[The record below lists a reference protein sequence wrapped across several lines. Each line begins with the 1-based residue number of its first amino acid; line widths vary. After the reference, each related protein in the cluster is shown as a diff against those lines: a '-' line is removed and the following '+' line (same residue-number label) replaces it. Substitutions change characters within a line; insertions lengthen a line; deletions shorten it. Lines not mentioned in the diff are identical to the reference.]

1 MDGWKDWAKKA
12 DTMFLQNK
20 PQRKWTWRWKEIKE
34 NPVKEKVK
42 SELKMIEERYKC
54 QRSKMSIDTEIAN
67 DILENISKKRG
78 EVILQ
83 L

>member
-1 MDGWKDWAKKA
+1 M
-12 DTMFLQNK
+12 
-20 PQRKWTWRWKEIKE
+20 
-34 NPVKEKVK
+34 KEKVK